1 MSASFSTTKFLPELF
16 SPRQT
21 APARGNASAR
31 GGPRADAD
39 VWRTPGGRIPL
50 LRDVPPERA
59 GAHPAEGPGGPP
71 AYVPRDAETLLRAAL
86 AEPGPRF
93 VLVVGEA
100 LAGATRLAYEVVRAV
115 HPRYAFVRPLS
126 RAALPEAVRVAA
138 RRRRAVLW
146 LDGLED
152 HLGAGGLTAAHLD
165 GLRRAV
171 VVATMRA
178 AEYRRYRAREASRL
192 TGCDRG
198 AWRAEYDL
206 LGRAVVVPLA
216 RSWTPREL
224 GRAAARREDP
234 RIGAALDAG
243 EGRGPAEVLA
253 GGERLVARWTGGP
266 PPGAQPGGA
275 AVVAAAVDC
284 RRAGLRRP
292 VARAWLRALYPAYL
306 PSPDGAESAPDPA
319 PDGGTGPGS
328 GADCGRRAS
337 GGACGPAPEEARGRR
352 AGQTPGGGFGAGSGR
367 GPGDAFGGRSEGA
380 PGGTLGGGSG
390 ADVGRGAAAAAGR
403 DAEEAFAKAL
413 AWACEAVPG
422 AAARGLL
429 AGSDRLGYTADRR
442 LLDAP
447 GLGPVPEHLWQGLL
461 VRAGPGDA
469 YDLGLVARQEGRPA
483 RAVRALTAARRGGV
497 AEAELPLALAV
508 GDAGRPRRAA
518 ADLAAITR
526 RRELRLGPRHPDTL
540 AARHQLAFFTGEA
553 GHPRAAAARF
563 GLLVADARAVLGAGH
578 PDTLAA
584 RHQLAFFTGES
595 GDPRSAARQLASLLA
610 DTVPVLGA
618 DHPRV
623 LAVRRGLIWYRRAE
637 PADAGREW
645 AALLADTEGRLGPD
659 DPHTLAVRAGQAAL
673 AARTGRTAEAVR
685 AWAALTAD
693 RARVLGPEH
702 PHVVHSRL
710 EWARALIAA
719 GRRGEASALL
729 SRVLVEAGEFLEPG
743 HRHLWRARAL
753 RAGLTAAEPGPP

>member
-1 MSASFSTTKFLPELF
+1 MFTPGYGRE
-16 SPRQT
+16 
-21 APARGNASAR
+21 SAR
-31 GGPRADAD
+31 RGSPGAAD

-50 LRDVPPERA
+50 LREVTPGRA
-59 GAHPAEGPGGPP
+59 GVHPAEGPGGPP
-71 AYVPRDAETLLRAAL
+71 AYVPRDAEALLHAAL
-86 AEPGPRF
+86 AAPGPRF

-100 LAGATRLAYEVVRAV
+100 RAGATRLAYEVVRAV

-146 LDGLED
+146 LDGLDD

-165 GLRRAV
+165 GLRGAV

-178 AEYRRYRAREASRL
+178 AEYRRHQAREASRL

-198 AWRAEYDL
+198 AWRTEAEL
-206 LGRAVVVPLA
+206 LGRAAVVPVA
-216 RSWTPREL
+216 RSWSPRERR
-224 GRAAARREDP
+224 RAAARRDDP
-234 RIGAALDAG
+234 RIGAALEAG

-253 GGERLVARWTGGP
+253 GGERSVARWTGGWT
-266 PPGAQPGGA
+266 PGAQPAGA

-306 PSPDGAESAPDPA
+306 AGRDGGARGAGRGAEPGSAT
-319 PDGGTGPGS
+319 GSGPGA
-328 GADCGRRAS
+328 GEGFGRGS
-337 GGACGPAPEEARGRR
+337 GGAT
-352 AGQTPGGGFGAGSGR
+352 GQGF
-367 GPGDAFGGRSEGA
+367 GDAFG
-380 PGGTLGGGSG
+380 
-390 ADVGRGAAAAAGR
+390 
-403 DAEEAFAKAL
+403 EAFGPAL
-413 AWACEAVPG
+413 VWACAAVHRAG
-422 AAARGLL
+422 AGGLL
-429 AGSDRLGYTADRR
+429 AGSDVLGYTADGC

-447 GLGPVPEHLWQGLL
+447 GLGPVPEHLWRGLL
-461 VRAGPGDA
+461 ARAGPGDA

-518 ADLAAITR
+518 ADLAALTR

-553 GHPRAAAARF
+553 GHAGAAAARF
-563 GLLVADARAVLGAGH
+563 GLLAADAGAVLGPGH

-584 RHQLAFFTGES
+584 RHQLAFFTGEA
-595 GDPRSAARQLASLLA
+595 GDPRAAARQLACLLA
-610 DTVPVLGA
+610 DALPVLGA

-623 LAVRRGLIWYRRAE
+623 LAVRRGLIWYRPAE
-637 PADAGREW
+637 PAGAGREW
-645 AALLADTEGRLGPD
+645 AALLADTEGHLGPD

-693 RARVLGPEH
+693 RARVLGSDH

-710 EWARALIAA
+710 EWARALIADGRQREASELLLRVVGEA
-719 GRRGEASALL
+719 GR
-729 SRVLVEAGEFLEPG
+729 FLEPG
-743 HRHLWRARAL
+743 HRHLRLAREL
-753 RAGLTAAEPGPP
+753 RAGLTAAAPEPP

>member
-1 MSASFSTTKFLPELF
+1 M
-16 SPRQT
+16 
-21 APARGNASAR
+21 
-31 GGPRADAD
+31 
-39 VWRTPGGRIPL
+39 
-50 LRDVPPERA
+50 
-59 GAHPAEGPGGPP
+59 HPVEGPGGQP
-71 AYVPRDAETLLRAAL
+71 AYVPRDAEALLRAAL
-86 AEPGPRF
+86 AEPGTRF

-100 LAGATRLAYEVVRAV
+100 LAGATRLAYEAVRAV

-152 HLGAGGLTAAHLD
+152 HLGAGGLTAVHLD
-165 GLRRAV
+165 GLDGAV
-171 VVATMRA
+171 VVATMRV

-198 AWRAEYDL
+198 AWRAECDL

-216 RSWTPREL
+216 RSWTPAER
-224 GRAAARREDP
+224 GRAGARREDP

-253 GGERLVARWTGGP
+253 GGERSVARWTGGRP
-266 PPGAQPGGA
+266 VGAQPAGA

-306 PSPDGAESAPDPA
+306 PGPG
-319 PDGGTGPGS
+319 DGGS
-328 GADCGRRAS
+328 G
-337 GGACGPAPEEARGRR
+337 
-352 AGQTPGGGFGAGSGR
+352 TGSGR
-367 GPGDAFGGRSEGA
+367 GSGEALGGPFEGA
-380 PGGTLGGGSG
+380 PGGALGGPAG
-390 ADVGRGAAAAAGR
+390 ADAGRGVAAAAGR
-403 DAEEAFAKAL
+403 DSGEAFARAL
-413 AWACEAVPG
+413 AWACEPVPG
-422 AAARGLL
+422 AGGRGLL
-429 AGSDRLGYTADRR
+429 SGNDLLGYTADRR

-461 VRAGPGDA
+461 DRAGPGDA

-483 RAVRALTAARRGGV
+483 RAVSALTAAWRGGV

-518 ADLAAITR
+518 ADLAAIAR

-553 GHPRAAAARF
+553 GHPRAAAGRF

-584 RHQLAFFTGES
+584 RHQLAYFTGES
-595 GDPRSAARQLASLLA
+595 GDPRSAARQLASLLTDA
-610 DTVPVLGA
+610 VPVLGA

-623 LAVRRGLIWYRRAE
+623 LAVRRGLIWYRPAE

-645 AALLADTEGRLGPD
+645 AVLLADTEGRLGPD
-659 DPHTLAVRAGQAAL
+659 DPHTLAVRAGQASL
-673 AARTGRTAEAVR
+673 AARTGHAAEAVR

-693 RARVLGPEH
+693 RARVLGTDH

-719 GRRGEASALL
+719 GRRREASELL
-729 SRVLVEAGEFLEPG
+729 SRVSEEAGGFLEPG
-743 HRHLWRARAL
+743 HRHLWLARAL